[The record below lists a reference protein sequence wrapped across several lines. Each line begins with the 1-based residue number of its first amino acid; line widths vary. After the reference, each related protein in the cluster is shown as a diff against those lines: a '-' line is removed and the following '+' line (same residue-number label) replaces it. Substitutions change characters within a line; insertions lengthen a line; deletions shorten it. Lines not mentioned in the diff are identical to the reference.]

1 MPYNLKALIV
11 DDDEHVRTFLVVLLR
26 KIVSGTVFE
35 ARNGR
40 EAIEVYEREK
50 PDLMLLDVNMPEMDG
65 LDALKELRAKYPDAV
80 IIMITSL
87 ATRRIVE
94 SALEHGASNFVRKD
108 TPKAQ
113 MIEII
118 TNTIDLYLMGKA
130 APASNNAA
138 AHA

>member
-1 MPYNLKALIV
+1 MPYDLKALIV

-50 PDLMLLDVNMPEMDG
+50 PDLMLLDVNMPVMDG
-65 LDALKELRAKYPDAV
+65 LDALSELRGKYPDAV
-80 IIMITSL
+80 IVMITSL

-94 SALEHGASNFVRKD
+94 TALERGASNFIRKD

-113 MIEII
+113 IIEII
-118 TNTIDLYLMGKA
+118 NETIELYLMENRTA
-130 APASNNAA
+130 ATSKSAGHS
-138 AHA
+138 